1 MIRRTIATC
10 LLATLTLSA
19 LVVPATAG
27 DDDTLK
33 AGKNAP
39 ELKPKKVM
47 QGDLPTL
54 NASEGCVVV
63 EFWAT
68 WCAPCQRSIPHLNKL
83 YNELKP
89 RGLQVIGISDEE
101 EKTVSDFLKKKGTA
115 MGYPVAADKDG
126 DTGRNWMRA
135 AKQDG
140 IPCAFIVARG
150 GRVLWIGN
158 PLDEQFEPN
167 VRKALTGRFDPPLRA
182 QMDPMVK
189 AAQKCADVR
198 NFAEAYKHYD
208 EALDVDSGV
217 GLDVAQERFKTTLL
231 KEGNVQG
238 AYNWLVEV
246 AKKRYGS
253 DTGALNEF
261 VSMVLKDPEVKPR
274 SMETADRL
282 LEVLGSKGGPKGLA
296 TQAMVAAA
304 KGDTARAI
312 ELQTDA
318 WMGAS
323 PEDKAAIKRV
333 LDEYRATAANRPA
346 ASAAD
351 AKRGG

>member
-1 MIRRTIATC
+1 MIRRTIAAC
-10 LLATLTLSA
+10 LIAALIAPALARGGS
-19 LVVPATAG
+19 

-39 ELKPKKVM
+39 ALKVKKMM
-47 QGDLPTL
+47 QGDAPVL
-54 NASEGCVVV
+54 NANDGCIVV

-68 WCAPCQRSIPHLNKL
+68 WCGPCMRSIPHLNKL
-83 YNELKP
+83 YGELKG
-89 RGLQVIGISDEE
+89 RGLQLIGISDED
-101 EKTVSDFLKKKGTA
+101 EKTVSAFLKKKGSQMA
-115 MGYPVAADKDG
+115 YPVASDKEG
-126 DTGRNWMRA
+126 DSGREWMKA
-135 AKQDG
+135 ANQDG
-140 IPCAFIVARG
+140 IPCAFIIGRG

-182 QMDPMVK
+182 QMDPLVK

-198 NFAEAYKHYD
+198 NFVEAYKHYD

-231 KEGNVQG
+231 KEGNSK
-238 AYNWLVEV
+238 AAFDWLVEV
-246 AKKRYGS
+246 SKKRYAS
-253 DTGALNEF
+253 DPGALAEF
-261 VSMVLKDPEVKPR
+261 VTMVLKDPEVKPR

-282 LEVLGSKGGPKGLA
+282 LEVLGNKGGPKALV

-304 KGDTARAI
+304 KGDTAKAI
-312 ELQTDA
+312 DLQTEA
-318 WMGAS
+318 WMSAQ
-323 PEDKAAIKRV
+323 PDEKAAIKRV
-333 LDEYRATAANRPA
+333 LDEYRATASRPA
-346 ASAAD
+346 ASASG